1 MSILF
6 DNVLYIIGNGFDQ
19 HHKVKS
25 SYWDFS
31 LWLKKNNRGLYNTLS
46 DVCRVDYLWKDFER
60 ALADVNRDYFFSMG
74 EVMLPKGWTEDDTY
88 AELYYAKDY
97 VRGEAENLWNDIVK
111 WFRKW
116 VQTIKWERESDQR
129 MIRIDDY
136 ARFVTFNYT
145 PFLETHYGI
154 PRENILYIHGKAS
167 DLKHAPIIGHDGRD
181 TFDDWYSQ
189 TAKHSKKYYKGIQSY
204 LPEVDMMTTSVEEYF
219 SLSEKPVQ
227 EILEQHKEFISDLYD
242 IKHIYVFGHSLGN
255 VDIPYFKAI
264 NAANNNPE
272 NLHWHVSYLYP
283 EDKPYF
289 EEIMRSTTLSPGAQL
304 EMITLAS
311 ICSRI

>member
-1 MSILF
+1 MPY
-6 DNVLYIIGNGFDQ
+6 DNVLYIIGNGFDL

-31 LWLKKNNRGLYNTLS
+31 LWLKKNNRSLYNTLS
-46 DVCRVDYLWKDFER
+46 DVCLVDYLWKDFER
-60 ALADVNRDYFFSMG
+60 ALADVSRDYFLSMG

-88 AELYYAKDY
+88 AELYYAQDY
-97 VRGEAENLWNDIVK
+97 VRGEAENLWSDIVK

-116 VQTIKWERESDQR
+116 VQTIKWERESNQR
-129 MIRIDDY
+129 MLQIDDY

-154 PRENILYIHGKAS
+154 PHENILYIHGKAY

-181 TFDDWYSQ
+181 TFDEWYSQ
-189 TAKHSKKYYKGIQSY
+189 AGKHSKKYYKGIQSH

-227 EILEQHKEFISDLYD
+227 DILKQHQDFISYLCDV
-242 IKHIYVFGHSLGN
+242 KHIYVLGHSLGN

-272 NLHWHVSYLYP
+272 DLHWHVSYLHP

-289 EEIMRSTTLSPGAQL
+289 EEIMHSKIMSLGAQL

-311 ICSRI
+311 ICPGI

>member
-1 MSILF
+1 MSIPF
-6 DNVLYIIGNGFDQ
+6 DNVLYIIGNGFDR

-25 SYWDFS
+25 SYGDFS
-31 LWLKKNNRGLYNTLS
+31 LWLKKNNRNLYETLS
-46 DVCRVDYLWKDFER
+46 NVCQVDYLWKDFEK
-60 ALADVNRDYFFSMG
+60 ALADVNRDYFLRMG
-74 EVMLPKGWTEDDTY
+74 EIMLPKGWTEDDTY
-88 AELYYAKDY
+88 AELYYAQDY
-97 VRGEAENLWNDIVK
+97 VRGEAENLWSDIVK

-116 VQTIKWERESDQR
+116 VQTIKWERKSDQR
-129 MIRIDDY
+129 MLQIDDY

-181 TFDDWYSQ
+181 TFDEWYSQ
-189 TAKHSKKYYKGIQSY
+189 AGKHSKKYYKGIQSH

-227 EILEQHKEFISDLYD
+227 DILKQHQDFISDLYD
-242 IKHIYVFGHSLGN
+242 VKHIYVLGHSLGN

-272 NLHWHVSYLYP
+272 DLHWHVSYLHP

-289 EEIMRSTTLSPGAQL
+289 EEIMHSKIMSLGAQL

-311 ICSRI
+311 ICPGI